1 MKVTCRAKD
10 IQLQTGYNSQKMAT
24 ASITLDDA
32 FTVTGL
38 SVVSGK
44 NGLFV
49 SMPKQKGLDNDGNI
63 AWYDTSFPR
72 SKELRAEINNVVLDA
87 YQEKLNEL
95 SRNAQ
100 NRSSEQETAPDRGD
114 EYGEAPD
121 MC

>member
-1 MKVTCRAKD
+1 MKVTCKAKD
-10 IQLQTGYNSQKMAT
+10 IRLHDSQNSQTVAT

-32 FTVTGL
+32 FVVTGL
-38 SVVSGK
+38 SVISGSK
-44 NGLFV
+44 GLFV
-49 SMPKQKGLDNDGNI
+49 NLPNRKGMDKDGN
-63 AWYDTSFPR
+63 AKYYDTAFPL

-121 MC
+121 MF